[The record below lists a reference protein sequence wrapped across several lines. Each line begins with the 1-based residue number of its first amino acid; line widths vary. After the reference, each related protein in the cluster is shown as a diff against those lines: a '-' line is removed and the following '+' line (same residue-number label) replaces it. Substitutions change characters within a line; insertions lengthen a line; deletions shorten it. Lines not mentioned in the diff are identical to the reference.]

1 MNLHNRTVTVGCT
14 AKTYVFIRCIHIY
27 AHTCSMKGEEEQ
39 KRKRVIRGY
48 QVRRH
53 DDPHMT
59 LQVGNSHGMMEYSTV
74 ELKATRYQYSLTSQ
88 LAHTPF
94 FLFYVSLFL
103 TILCLAFSRKMRAPV
118 KFRRTMKNRWSVRGV
133 DGLFHK
139 KTSGAPKSYITNSL
153 FVYIFYL
160 ISFRFCLIS
169 MYLSVYFSFSVII
182 IHFTV
187 HVFNYCLLI
196 CIHLFKFGS

>member
-53 DDPHMT
+53 DPHMT

-74 ELKATRYQYSLTSQ
+74 ELKATRYQYSLTS
-88 LAHTPF
+88 
-94 FLFYVSLFL
+94 
-103 TILCLAFSRKMRAPV
+103 
-118 KFRRTMKNRWSVRGV
+118 
-133 DGLFHK
+133 
-139 KTSGAPKSYITNSL
+139 
-153 FVYIFYL
+153 
-160 ISFRFCLIS
+160 
-169 MYLSVYFSFSVII
+169 
-182 IHFTV
+182 
-187 HVFNYCLLI
+187 
-196 CIHLFKFGS
+196 